1 MNRPV
6 RAARRLRSATAK
18 TPKKP
23 RDEVILDAL
32 EHLLARIPMS
42 KLDVEPIAT
51 EAGITRARFYAYYTS
66 KHDALA
72 ALLRRLLVV
81 REAVAEHS
89 GSWFA
94 GRLPEVRPRDAL
106 RETIER
112 VTESWWPH
120 RFVLRE
126 ACDLW
131 TVVPEVRDAWLD
143 AIEVS
148 ISRIES
154 AILRE
159 RALRVAP
166 PGHNARRIAEALAWQ
181 NERLHFRAW
190 AGLPGAMSKKQLCE
204 VALESYMRTIFLA
217 DDPDPEGPRRGRR

>member
-72 ALLRRLLVV
+72 ALLRRLLVI
-81 REAVAEHS
+81 REAGAEHS

-94 GRLPEVRPRDAL
+94 GRLPEVRPRA
-106 RETIER
+106 
-112 VTESWWPH
+112 P
-120 RFVLRE
+120 
-126 ACDLW
+126 
-131 TVVPEVRDAWLD
+131 
-143 AIEVS
+143 
-148 ISRIES
+148 
-154 AILRE
+154 LRE
-159 RALRVAP
+159 RL
-166 PGHNARRIAEALAWQ
+166 
-181 NERLHFRAW
+181 ER
-190 AGLPGAMSKKQLCE
+190 GPGAW
-204 VALESYMRTIFLA
+204 
-217 DDPDPEGPRRGRR
+217 GPHPLVRRRAHAPGP

>member
-18 TPKKP
+18 APKKP

-32 EHLLARIPMS
+32 ERLLARIPMS

-72 ALLRRLLVV
+72 ALLRRLLAI

-94 GRLPEVRPRDAL
+94 GRLPEVPPRDAL
-106 RETIER
+106 RDTIER
-112 VTESWWPH
+112 GTEGWWPP
-120 RFVLRE
+120 RFVLRG
-126 ACDLW
+126 AFALW
-131 TVVPEVRDAWLD
+131 AAVPGGRD
-143 AIEVS
+143 
-148 ISRIES
+148 
-154 AILRE
+154 
-159 RALRVAP
+159 
-166 PGHNARRIAEALAWQ
+166 
-181 NERLHFRAW
+181 
-190 AGLPGAMSKKQLCE
+190 
-204 VALESYMRTIFLA
+204 
-217 DDPDPEGPRRGRR
+217 

>member
-1 MNRPV
+1 MQMNRPV
-6 RAARRLRSATAK
+6 RTLGRRRPSAARL
-18 TPKKP
+18 PKKP
-23 RDEVILDAL
+23 RDELILDAL
-32 EHLLARIPMS
+32 ERLLAKAPLS
-42 KLDVEPIAT
+42 KLDVEKIAT

-72 ALLRRLLVV
+72 ALLRRLLAI
-81 REAVAEHS
+81 REAVADHS

-94 GRLPEVRPRDAL
+94 GRLPEVRPRHAL

-148 ISRIES
+148 TARLEN

-159 RALRVAP
+159 RELGVAP
-166 PGHNARRIAEALAWQ
+166 PGYNARRIAEALAWQ

-204 VALESYMRTIFLA
+204 IAMETYMRMIFLA
-217 DDPDPEGPRRGRR
+217 DDPDPEGAS